1 VAWSLWRQK
10 TIVSIEEFG
19 GPTVKR
25 SRIAISGAIGVL
37 AVIACKS
44 SSLADSLDARLLGA
58 WTTSQADCS
67 KLFVRKGGAFFYRQP
82 IDKFAQAAIIDP
94 QQIRAPAGV
103 CRVQRVSHAN
113 AVVKFTAQC
122 SDSISY
128 IEQTFEI
135 KLMSGGE
142 ISYSPTGDP
151 SVNTTLIKCAM

>member
-1 VAWSLWRQK
+1 MRQSLVAI
-10 TIVSIEEFG
+10 T
-19 GPTVKR
+19 
-25 SRIAISGAIGVL
+25 GAIGVL
-37 AVIACKS
+37 AIVACES

-67 KLFVRKGGAFFYRQP
+67 KLFVRRGGALFYRQP
-82 IDKFAQAAIIDP
+82 VDKFAQAEIIEP
-94 QQIRAPAGV
+94 QQIRGPASI

-113 AVVKFTAQC
+113 GVVKFTTQC

-128 IEQTFEI
+128 TEQTAEI
-135 KLMSGGE
+135 KFMPGGE